1 MAERASM
8 TALIDVVERLVND
21 QLNEAHSRDDIQAAL
36 DVYRLEARYMPLVGV
51 PTRTSGG
58 VTWLSFDGAVP
69 YWETD
74 ASFYDA
80 TYTAIVPT
88 ISHWATGRWTFA
100 TEPAAPVVILGW
112 NHDPYLAAADLLE
125 IRAAQTAEEYDFTTG
140 PDSYKRSQK
149 HKQLLALAERY
160 RAMSPR
166 LKALAMA
173 DVAALYTMPEI
184 TVDVLTF

>member
-1 MAERASM
+1 M
-8 TALIDVVERLVND
+8 
-21 QLNEAHSRDDIQAAL
+21 QAAL
-36 DVYRLEARYMPLVGV
+36 DAYRVEWRYVPLVGV
-51 PTRTSGG
+51 PTQSPGG
-58 VTWLSFDGAVP
+58 VGWLTYDAAAP
-69 YWETD
+69 YWEAD
-74 ASFYDA
+74 ATFYDA
-80 TYTAIVPT
+80 ALAPIVPVT
-88 ISHWATGRWTFA
+88 SDWTAGRWTFS

-112 NHDPYLAAADLLE
+112 NHDPYQAAADLLE